1 MLGVLCI
8 GIAACNEA
16 ISSHVPEEAAGTPAP
31 SISVQSSRVVYAT
44 MEELLKHTDIVI
56 IGRPVGEQGIIN
68 TDRNPQDLTRTDPE
82 HFGIGQVYEVEVIR
96 YIKGEGP
103 ATLFVVQYQG
113 WVDLDS
119 QELPEGEIGQV
130 VVGEKI
136 IPLTLNERYVMFL
149 FYSEYAYEG
158 YPTEQLAGGVGHPW
172 RFRIDEQ
179 DCLQAEEADAWTL
192 SYFPPQTLDG
202 FIQWIEN
209 PGIYVGN
216 FPYPVPEVLFPC
228 VVNPPGD
235 PYP

>member
-1 MLGVLCI
+1 M
-8 GIAACNEA
+8 
-16 ISSHVPEEAAGTPAP
+16 
-31 SISVQSSRVVYAT
+31 
-44 MEELLKHTDIVI
+44 
-56 IGRPVGEQGIIN
+56 
-68 TDRNPQDLTRTDPE
+68 
-82 HFGIGQVYEVEVIR
+82 
-96 YIKGEGP
+96 
-103 ATLFVVQYQG
+103 
-113 WVDLDS
+113 
-119 QELPEGEIGQV
+119 
-130 VVGEKI
+130 VGEKI

-179 DCLQAEEADAWTL
+179 DCVRAEEADAWSL

-216 FPYPVPEVLFPC
+216 FPYPVPDVLFPC
-228 VVNPPGD
+228 KVNPPGD